1 MKSDTIDRRISILEA
16 ELHNLRQHKIAQLRE
31 QLAQLESDQ
40 SGPRSPAKAT
50 KGWAAELST
59 PSSTGKRPYNR
70 KTTGTGKRLSD
81 EEVADRLRKVVAA
94 AGSEGISARAAA
106 IQSGVFY
113 VRAIKAMDGKFVKT
127 GAGKWTRY
135 TIK

>member
-31 QLAQLESDQ
+31 QLAQLESGQ
-40 SGPRSPAKAT
+40 SGSRSPAKAT

-59 PSSTGKRPYNR
+59 PRSTGKRPYNR